1 MRDASFSRLTSRKRI
16 LSGKS
21 FSLVSIALFLALF
34 LSLSLSLSLSY
45 SYILS
50 FHMVQNEEF
59 LWDDSDGTIKIL
71 NNICISV
78 IYAVHSC
85 QYLRQRT
92 FRMY

>member
-21 FSLVSIALFLALF
+21 FNLASIALFLSF
-34 LSLSLSLSLSY
+34 SLSLSLSY
-45 SYILS
+45 SYIPS
-50 FHMVQNEEF
+50 FHRVQNEEF

>member
-34 LSLSLSLSLSY
+34 LSLSLSLSY

-50 FHMVQNEEF
+50 FHMVQHEEF
-59 LWDDSDGTIKIL
+59 LRDDSDGTIKLL

-85 QYLRQRT
+85 KYLRQPT

>member
-21 FSLVSIALFLALF
+21 FNLASIALFLSF
-34 LSLSLSLSLSY
+34 SLSLSLSLSLSY
-45 SYILS
+45 IPS
-50 FHMVQNEEF
+50 FHRVQNEEF

-78 IYAVHSC
+78 IYALHSC

>member
-21 FSLVSIALFLALF
+21 FNLASIAVSLSF
-34 LSLSLSLSLSY
+34 SLSLSLFLSY
-45 SYILS
+45 SYMQS
-50 FHMVQNEEF
+50 FHRVQNEEF

-78 IYAVHSC
+78 IYAVYSC

>member
-21 FSLVSIALFLALF
+21 FNLASIA
-34 LSLSLSLSLSY
+34 LSLSLSLLSLSFSLSY

-50 FHMVQNEEF
+50 FHIVRNEEF